1 MTELDTNVTMGAEIG
16 LEKTN
21 EPEKENRIKRLRI
34 YNLFMGFL
42 HLAQGIAVIWLSNGF
57 NVPVTTNYLKFN
69 VVTQTL
75 DTVTKT
81 VFHLGFGYCVAIF
94 FFLSALFHFIIG
106 TSYYKTYAR
115 NLTKHINKAR
125 WVEYSLSASLMII
138 LIGAL
143 SGIYDASTLLL
154 MFGLTAVMNLC
165 GLVMEQQ
172 NRDSETVDWTSFWVG
187 SLAGILP
194 WLVIVIYFLGAATE
208 ANNAI
213 PTFVYWIYVS
223 IFIFFMSFA
232 VNMWLQY
239 KRVGPWKD
247 YLFGEKMYILLSLIA
262 KSLLAWQ
269 IFAGTLRPM

>member
-1 MTELDTNVTMGAEIG
+1 MSTGATTDVKIG
-16 LEKTN
+16 LEKIA
-21 EPEKENRIKRLRI
+21 EPAKDSRFLRLRS
-34 YNLFMGFL
+34 YNIIMGFL
-42 HLAQGIAVIWLSNGF
+42 HLLQGIAIMWLSNDF
-57 NVPVTTNYLKFN
+57 SVPVTTNYLKFN
-69 VVTQTL
+69 ALTGTL

-81 VFHLGFGYCVAIF
+81 VFHLRFGTFVAIF
-94 FFLSALFHFIIG
+94 FLLSALFHFIIG
-106 TSYYKTYAR
+106 TGYYKTYAR
-115 NLTKHINKAR
+115 NLTQHINKAR

-154 MFGLTAVMNLC
+154 MFGATAVMNLC
-165 GLVMEQQ
+165 GLAMERQ
-172 NRDSETVDWTSFWVG
+172 NRASEEVDWTSFWVG

-194 WLVIVIYFLGAATE
+194 WLVIVIYFLGASTE

-223 IFIFFMSFA
+223 IFIFFISFA

-239 KRVGPWKD
+239 RRVGPWKD
-247 YLFGEKMYILLSLIA
+247 YLFGEKMYIVLSLIA

>member
-1 MTELDTNVTMGAEIG
+1 MDTEATISVKIG
-16 LEKTN
+16 LEKIA
-21 EPEKENRIKRLRI
+21 EPEKDGRFLRLRS
-34 YNLFMGFL
+34 YNVIMGFL
-42 HLAQGIAVIWLSNGF
+42 HLLQGITVIVLSNDF
-57 NVPVTTNYLKFN
+57 SVPVTTNYLKFN

-75 DTVTKT
+75 DTVTQT
-81 VFHLGFGYCVAIF
+81 VFHLRFGYWVAIF

-106 TSYYKTYAR
+106 TEYYKTYAR
-115 NLTKHINKAR
+115 NLTQHINKAR

-143 SGIYDASTLLL
+143 SGVYDASTLLL
-154 MFGLTAVMNLC
+154 MFGATAVMNLC
-165 GLVMEQQ
+165 GLVMERQ
-172 NRDSETVDWTSFWVG
+172 NRDSENVDWTSFWAG

-194 WLVIVIYFLGAATE
+194 WLVIAIYFLGAATE

-232 VNMWLQY
+232 LNMYLQY

-247 YLFGEKMYILLSLIA
+247 YLLGEKMYILLSLIA

>member
-1 MTELDTNVTMGAEIG
+1 MAMIVNAEIS

-21 EPEKENRIKRLRI
+21 EPPQEQKFQRLRT
-34 YNLFMGFL
+34 YNLWMGFL
-42 HLAQGIAVIWLSNGF
+42 HLAQGIAVIWLSNDF
-57 NVPVTTNYLKFN
+57 SVPVTTNFLKFN

-75 DTVTKT
+75 ETMTKT
-81 VFHLGFGYCVAIF
+81 VFDLRFGYWVAAF
-94 FFLSALFHFIIG
+94 FFLSALFHFVIG
-106 TSYYKTYAR
+106 TGYYKTYAQ
-115 NLTKHINKAR
+115 NLTQHINKAR
-125 WVEYSLSASLMII
+125 WVEYSLSASLMIV
-138 LIGAL
+138 LIGSL
-143 SGIYDASTLLL
+143 SGIYDLSTLLM

-165 GLVMEQQ
+165 GLVMERQ
-172 NRDSETVDWTSFWVG
+172 NRDNKDVDWTSFWVG

-194 WLVIVIYFLGAATE
+194 WLAILIYFLGAASE

-232 VNMWLQY
+232 VNMYLQY
-239 KRVGPWKD
+239 KRVGPWRD

>member
-1 MTELDTNVTMGAEIG
+1 MDSETTTSVNIG
-16 LEKTN
+16 LEKLA
-21 EPEKENRIKRLRI
+21 EPAKDGRFLRLRF
-34 YNLFMGFL
+34 YNIFMGFL
-42 HLAQGIAVIWLSNGF
+42 HLMQGIAVIWLSNDF
-57 NVPVTTNYLKFN
+57 SVPVTTNYLKFN
-69 VVTQTL
+69 VVTGTL

-81 VFHLGFGYCVAIF
+81 VFHLRFGYWVAIF
-94 FFLSALFHFIIG
+94 FFLSALFHFIIA
-106 TSYYKTYAR
+106 TSYYQTYAR

-154 MFGLTAVMNLC
+154 MFGATAVMNLC
-165 GLVMEQQ
+165 GLVMERQ
-172 NRDSETVDWTSFWVG
+172 NRDNKNVDWTSFWVG

-194 WLVIVIYFLGAATE
+194 WLVIAIYFLGASTE

-232 VNMWLQY
+232 LNMYLQY
-239 KRVGPWKD
+239 KRVGSWKD